1 MCINDNDF
9 AVFSKSI
16 KMKTIKLE
24 LNVDFIG
31 GQTSLTIAEEKALSE
46 FFSQQKSGTLKPK
59 NRKLTKVSKRE
70 KAFA

>member
-31 GQTSLTIAEEKALSE
+31 GQTSLTVAEVKALSE
-46 FFSQQKSGTLKPK
+46 FFSQRKSGTLKPK
-59 NRKLTKVSKRE
+59 IDN
-70 KAFA
+70 